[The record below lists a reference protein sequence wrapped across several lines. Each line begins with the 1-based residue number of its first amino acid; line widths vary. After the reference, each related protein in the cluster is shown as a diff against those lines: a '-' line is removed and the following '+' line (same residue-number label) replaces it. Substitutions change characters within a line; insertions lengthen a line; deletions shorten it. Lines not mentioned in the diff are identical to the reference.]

1 MKFHLNESL
10 FTEYK
15 EPLTE
20 SIINEAID
28 DDGWDEELAEQP
40 IISELEDFIYELK
53 MAVKGANTG
62 AKNYSELADYVR
74 TLAEGLDGL
83 ADTIDAHFIYYDD
96 NAEGEDEE

>member
-20 SIINEAID
+20 SIINETVD

-53 MAVKGANTG
+53 NAVKGAYTR
-62 AKNYSELADYVR
+62 AKTYNDLAEYVR
-74 TLAEGLDGL
+74 TLAEGLNSF
-83 ADTIDAHFIYYDD
+83 ADIIDEHFFYYD
-96 NAEGEDEE
+96 NKLEGEDEE